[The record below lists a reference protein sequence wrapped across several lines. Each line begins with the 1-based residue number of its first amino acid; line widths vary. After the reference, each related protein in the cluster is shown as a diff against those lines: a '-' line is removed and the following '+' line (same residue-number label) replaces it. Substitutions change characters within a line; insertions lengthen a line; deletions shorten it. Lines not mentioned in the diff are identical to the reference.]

1 MTSSSCDIS
10 VIVPAYNSAA
20 TLSRALESILGQE
33 IDAHIEI
40 LVCDDASTD
49 NTTAIAAEIASR
61 HPDKVRLIGSSVNR
75 GLVTNYF
82 EALAQCRGRYIAD
95 CAPDDYWLGTD
106 TLARKYRLLEKNPE
120 AVAVYTPWEEVNE
133 QGQCTLRT
141 GMGHNIPA
149 GSPATRELI
158 ISLLQR
164 QRPAP
169 MHLST
174 MLYRTEVI
182 RQALAVRPDR
192 VRNTDY
198 GIEDLPI
205 MLALASAGT
214 ILYLPTPS
222 LGYTVGQPSIS
233 NPADAGRCALFSA
246 QCSLTCRELALYY
259 GIPLREI
266 RDSMRHHLA
275 YALSQARHS
284 HNREIK
290 RNVVQA
296 VRRCHTPLSLK
307 GYILKAICV

>member
-10 VIVPAYNSAA
+10 VIVPAYNNADTIA
-20 TLSRALESILGQE
+20 RALQSILAQN
-33 IDAHIEI
+33 IDAGVEI

-49 NTTAIAAEIASR
+49 NTTAIAAKIASR
-61 HPDKVRLIGSSVNR
+61 HPNKVRLIGSSVNR

-106 TLARKYRLLEKNPE
+106 TLALKYRLLEKNPE
-120 AVAVYTPWEEVNE
+120 AVAVYTPWKEINE
-133 QGQCTLRT
+133 RGECTPRNGT
-141 GMGHNIPA
+141 GHDIPA

-158 ISLLQR
+158 VSLLQR

-174 MLYRTEVI
+174 MLYRTDVI
-182 RQALAVRPDR
+182 RQALAIRPDR

-266 RDSMRHHLA
+266 RASMRHHLA

-296 VRRCHTPLSLK
+296 VRHCHTPLSLK